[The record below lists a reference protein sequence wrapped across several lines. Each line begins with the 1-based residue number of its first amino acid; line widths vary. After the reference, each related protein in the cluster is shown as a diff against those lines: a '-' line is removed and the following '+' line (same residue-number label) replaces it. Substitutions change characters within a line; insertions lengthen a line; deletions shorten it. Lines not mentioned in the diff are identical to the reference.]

1 MALWRLYGITEEE
14 RLKGTEGSKVEGREP
29 FGVVYTGSVLCK
41 ADLALFN
48 GNIYTMDR
56 RRPQVSAV
64 AMAGDRFLA
73 VGSDTEMRALLS
85 PGRSGG
91 EPARS
96 DGRARLH

>member
-1 MALWRLYGITEEE
+1 MQ
-14 RLKGTEGSKVEGREP
+14 
-29 FGVVYTGSVLCK
+29 

-73 VGSDTEMRALLS
+73 VGSDTEIRALLPLS
-85 PGRSGG
+85 GCGQRHRDTSAAIPGRSGG
-91 EPARS
+91 EPGRS